1 MADRRK
7 LESWK
12 EVAAFLHRDESTVR
26 RWERTRGLPMHRV
39 PGGARSTVFAYTD
52 ELIAW
57 LEGRRPNGGDRTNT
71 VYGRGSFVESE
82 GAAVATPSR
91 HRRAILLAASFVV
104 LIVGFTAGFSF
115 VMWRQRSVGVESK
128 LAAEAYRKGRFF
140 LNQRNGD
147 SFKQAAASFHEALA
161 LDPKSAEAY
170 AGLADAYAVLG
181 MGNGAPPAE
190 ALPEA
195 RAAVAKALELDP
207 ALADAHTS
215 LATIKALYDWDWPS
229 ADREFD
235 RALQLNPNYALGH
248 YWRGSFYFA
257 PLGRFEEAI
266 AEIKRAETL
275 EPRAAYVVTGLG
287 QVHYFARQFDRAIEQ
302 ARTAVDLD
310 RTFVPAKI
318 LLEYSYREKN
328 LLAEAAA
335 VRQANAGPLAALS
348 LLPILRTSG
357 YRVVVGREAH
367 VAEQDKTGAYVSPYW
382 LAYYYAVSGER
393 DLAIAWLEK
402 AYQQHHP
409 ALIFLGVE
417 PVFDD
422 LRENRWFRQVTQR
435 VGVPAESL
443 ATRR

>member
-12 EVAAFLHRDESTVR
+12 DVAAFLRRDESTVR
-26 RWERTRGLPMHRV
+26 RWERTRGLPVHRV

-52 ELIAW
+52 EIMAW
-57 LEGRRPNGGDRTNT
+57 LEGGRANGNERAST
-71 VYGRGSFVESE
+71 VNGRVSTVESE
-82 GAAVATPSR
+82 AAGFATQSSR
-91 HRRAILLAASFVV
+91 HRRAMVLAASFVV
-104 LIVGFTAGFSF
+104 LIVGSAGLGF
-115 VMWRQRSVGVESK
+115 VMWRQRSVRAESR
-128 LAAEAYRKGRFF
+128 LAEEAYRKGRLF
-140 LNQRNGD
+140 LNQRNAD

-161 LDPKSAEAY
+161 HDPKSAEAY
-170 AGLADAYAVLG
+170 AGLADAYTVLG
-181 MGNGAPPAE
+181 MGLGAPPAE
-190 ALPEA
+190 ALPQA
-195 RAAVAKALELDP
+195 RAAVSKALDLDP
-207 ALADAHTS
+207 TLADAHTS
-215 LATIKALYDWDWPS
+215 LAAIKALYDWDWPS
-229 ADREFD
+229 ADREFA
-235 RALQLNPNYALGH
+235 RALQLNANYALGH

-266 AEIKRAETL
+266 AEIKRAQIL
-275 EPRAAYVVTGLG
+275 EPRAAYIVTGLG

-310 RTFVPAKI
+310 RSFVPAKI

-357 YRVVVGREAH
+357 YKVVVGHEAH
-367 VAEQDKTGAYVSPYW
+367 VAEQDRTGPYVSPYW

-393 DLAIAWLEK
+393 DLAIAWLER

-422 LRENRWFRQVTQR
+422 LRVNPWLREVKQR
-435 VGVPAESL
+435 VGVPVEPL
-443 ATRR
+443 VPRR